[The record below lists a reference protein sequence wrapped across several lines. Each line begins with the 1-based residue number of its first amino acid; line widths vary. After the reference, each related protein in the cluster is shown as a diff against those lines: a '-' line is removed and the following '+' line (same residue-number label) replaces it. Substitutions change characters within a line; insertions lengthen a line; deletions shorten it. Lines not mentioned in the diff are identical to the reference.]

1 MVRIMAALALAM
13 LFAAQ
18 GAFAKD
24 GRDPLAEAMEKDPER
39 LVARLVDLVAGF
51 GGPSGLTAA
60 GIEEHIALERAAAR
74 AAALRRL
81 WAMDLDAD
89 GSVTRPELAVSQRAA
104 SARAR
109 GRMERQFAAAD
120 LNRDGGLD
128 PAEMAAE
135 GQAAALAALDAGEAA
150 LLRASLRLDGDKNGA
165 LTADEVR
172 AALAQPDQ
180 EA

>member
-18 GAFAKD
+18 GAFAEG
-24 GRDPLAEAMEKDPER
+24 GRDPLAEAMEEDPEV

-51 GGPSGLTAA
+51 GGPSGLTAD

-74 AAALRRL
+74 ASALRKL

-89 GSVTRPELAVSQRAA
+89 GTVTRPELSVSQRAA

-109 GRMERQFAAAD
+109 GRLERLFAAAD
-120 LNRDGGLD
+120 LNRDGRLD
-128 PAEMAAE
+128 AAEMAAE
-135 GQAAALAALDAGEAA
+135 GRAAALAALDENEAA
-150 LLRASLRLDGDKNGA
+150 LLRASLRLDGDGDDA
-165 LTADEVR
+165 VTVDEVR
-172 AALAQPDQ
+172 AALARPDQ

>member
-51 GGPSGLTAA
+51 GGPSGLTAE

-74 AAALRRL
+74 ASALRRL

-89 GSVTRPELAVSQRAA
+89 GTVLRAELAVVQRAA

-120 LNRDGGLD
+120 LNRDGALD
-128 PAEMAAE
+128 GAEMAAE
-135 GQAAALAALDAGEAA
+135 GQAAALDEGEAA
-150 LLRASLRLDGDKNGA
+150 LLRASLRLDGDKDGA

-172 AALAQPDQ
+172 AALARPDQ

>member
-18 GAFAKD
+18 GAFAED
-24 GRDPLAEAMEKDPER
+24 GGDPLAEAMERNPER
-39 LVARLVDLVAGF
+39 LAARLVDLVAGF
-51 GGPSGLTAA
+51 GGPAGLTAA

-74 AAALRRL
+74 ASALRRL
-81 WAMDLDAD
+81 WAMDLDGD
-89 GSVTRPELAVSQRAA
+89 GTVLRAELSVSQRAA

-120 LNRDGGLD
+120 LNRDGTLD
-128 PAEMAAE
+128 GAEMAAE
-135 GQAAALAALDAGEAA
+135 GQAAALAALDEGEAA
-150 LLRASLRLDGDKNGA
+150 LLRASLRLDGDGDGA
-165 LTADEVR
+165 LTAVEVR
-172 AALAQPDQ
+172 AALARLDQ